1 MIRHRLSLE
10 EFQALLE
17 RAPEGVRLEL
27 LDGEVYE
34 MAPIGSGHASLVTY
48 LAKQLERL
56 YGDRALVYVQNP
68 LRLSQ
73 HSLPQPDL
81 ALLKPREDF
90 YRARLPEPG
99 DTLLVVEV
107 SFSSRELDLE
117 VKLPLYAQGGIPEVW
132 LVEETGTLEV
142 YREPRGSHFRYRLIV
157 EPGEEVAPIL
167 LAHPLLR
174 WDPPRGTPPA

>member
-17 RAPEGVRLEL
+17 KAPEGLRLEL

-68 LRLSQ
+68 FVFPPTPCPNRTSPC
-73 HSLPQPDL
+73 SGRGRIFTGKGSP
-81 ALLKPREDF
+81 KP
-90 YRARLPEPG
+90 
-99 DTLLVVEV
+99 
-107 SFSSRELDLE
+107 
-117 VKLPLYAQGGIPEVW
+117 
-132 LVEETGTLEV
+132 
-142 YREPRGSHFRYRLIV
+142 
-157 EPGEEVAPIL
+157 
-167 LAHPLLR
+167 
-174 WDPPRGTPPA
+174 GTPSWWWRSASPPGNGP

>member
-17 RAPEGVRLEL
+17 KAPEGLRLEL

-68 LRLSQ
+68 LRLSPTPCPNRT
-73 HSLPQPDL
+73 SPCSGRGRILPGKAPRSRGHPLGGGGQ
-81 ALLKPREDF
+81 LLPREM
-90 YRARLPEPG
+90 
-99 DTLLVVEV
+99 
-107 SFSSRELDLE
+107 DLK
-117 VKLPLYAQGGIPEVW
+117 KLALYAQGGVPEVW
-132 LVEETGTLEV
+132 LVEEGEAWRCTG
-142 YREPRGSHFRYRLIV
+142 S
-157 EPGEEVAPIL
+157 PGAPVTATASLWSPGRRWPPSSSPI
-167 LAHPLLR
+167 PLSS
-174 WDPPRGTPPA
+174 GTP

>member
-17 RAPEGVRLEL
+17 KAPEGLRLEL

-34 MAPIGSGHASLVTY
+34 MAPIGRGHASHVHT
-48 LAKQLERL
+48 
-56 YGDRALVYVQNP
+56 P
-68 LRLSQ
+68 LRLSP

-81 ALLKPREDF
+81 ALLRPREDF
-90 YRARLPEPG
+90 YRERLPEAG

-107 SFSSRELDLE
+107 SFSTREMDLK
-117 VKLPLYAQGGIPEVW
+117 KLALYAQGGVPEVW
-132 LVEETGTLEV
+132 LVEEGGSLEA
-142 YREPRGSHFRYRLIV
+142 YREPRGDRYRHRLLV
-157 EPGEEVAPIL
+157 EPGEEVAPL
-167 LAHPLLR
+167 LLSHPPLL